1 MINRQEEAIQMKKL
15 LSVLL
20 VMLLL
25 VGCGNGNDTDNGDNS
40 NETPNTTEGATY
52 KIGTAVLTTEKGTD
66 AGEEDG
72 VFEVN
77 TYFAHVVLDGDKL
90 VDVYIDVAQ
99 NNVSFNAEDALTGFS
114 AAGGKGTK
122 KELGDD
128 YNMKTY
134 GNAVAE
140 WYEQIESLE
149 DWMIGKTVQEV
160 LDMPTF
166 EKDAG
171 HPAVPDVEDLKSSVT
186 ITVESYKEVV
196 KMAAENAVEVEDV
209 VKVGTRSITSA
220 KQEGVE
226 MNTNIATV
234 AVNGNNEVVFVAI
247 DVMQSSAEISG
258 GVITPNGVVLTKK
271 QLGSDYGMTNN
282 PAATAEWD
290 VQIKDLEAW
299 MVGKS
304 VSDILAMDLTEDSRP
319 GVEDLQSKVTVTVD
333 GYLAVVEKAAAAAQ
347 PVK

>member
-25 VGCGNGNDTDNGDNS
+25 VGCGSGKDSDKDGD
-40 NETPNTTEGATY
+40 TPNPTEGATY
-52 KIGTAVLTTEKGTD
+52 KIGTAVLSTEKGTD

-72 VFEVN
+72 AFEVN

-99 NNVSFNAEDALTGFS
+99 NKINFNAEDALTGFS

-166 EKDAG
+166 ERDAG

-247 DVMQSSAEISG
+247 DVMQSGAEING
-258 GVITPNGVVLTKK
+258 GVIKPKGVVLTKK

-282 PAATAEWD
+282 PAAVAEWD
-290 VQIKDLEAW
+290 VQIKDLESW
-299 MVGKS
+299 MIGKS
-304 VSDILAMDLTEDSRP
+304 VTDILAMELTDDSRP
-319 GVEDLQSKVTVTVD
+319 SVEDLQSKVTVTVD
-333 GYLAVVEKAAAAAQ
+333 GYLAVVEKAAAAAEA
-347 PVK
+347 VK

>member
-1 MINRQEEAIQMKKL
+1 MIKRQEEAIQMKKL

-25 VGCGNGNDTDNGDNS
+25 VGCGSGKDSDKDGD
-40 NETPNTTEGATY
+40 TPNPTEGATY
-52 KIGTAVLTTEKGTD
+52 KIGTAVLSTEKGTD

-72 VFEVN
+72 AFEVN

-99 NNVSFNAEDALTGFS
+99 NKINFNAEDALTGFS

-140 WYEQIESLE
+140 WYEQMESLE
-149 DWMIGKTVQEV
+149 NWMIGKTVQEV
-160 LDMPTF
+160 LDMPTYA
-166 EKDAG
+166 KDDA
-171 HPAVPDVEDLKSSVT
+171 HPEVPEVEDLKSSVT
-186 ITVESYKEVV
+186 ITVEKYKEVV

-226 MNTNIATV
+226 MNTTISTV
-234 AVNGNNEVVFVAI
+234 ALNANNEVVFVAI
-247 DVMQSSAEISG
+247 DVMQSSAELSG
-258 GVITPNGVVLTKK
+258 GVISPNGVVLTKK

-282 PAATAEWD
+282 PEAVAEWD
-290 VQIKDLEAW
+290 VQIKDLESW
-299 MVGKS
+299 MIGKT
-304 VSDILAMDLTEDSRP
+304 VTDILAMELTDDSRP
-319 GVEDLQSKVTVTVD
+319 SVEDLQSKVTVTVD
-333 GYLAVVEKAAAAAQ
+333 GYLAVVEKAAAAAEA
-347 PVK
+347 VK